1 MNVASNHNSNQ
12 KAVIYINALMKPCV
26 FDKILVSDALMT
38 KKSQLLNKVA
48 VNVLQNKRW

>member
-1 MNVASNHNSNQ
+1 MNVASTHNSNQ

-38 KKSQLLNKVA
+38 KKSRLLKVA
-48 VNVLQNKRW
+48 MNVLQNKRW

>member
-1 MNVASNHNSNQ
+1 MNVASTHNSNQ

-38 KKSQLLNKVA
+38 KKSQLLKVA
-48 VNVLQNKRW
+48 VNILQNKRW

>member
-26 FDKILVSDALMT
+26 FDKILVSDLMT

-48 VNVLQNKRW
+48 VNVLQKKRW